1 MTTLYS
7 LRTSPAGEFTIL
19 KFDRDYNLQ
28 SCYALSAAS
37 CTCPQG
43 ERGKPCR
50 HRKILPE
57 FIAKGH
63 TNDGWFL
70 DWDTRLWRG
79 PIGEA
84 ASAASPLELEAT
96 TNEAAS
102 LQASEAGEATASERS
117 ESLEQSREALHP
129 NGKSLYEQEQEA
141 FEHTQAP
148 PPSPEA
154 GAFSIS
160 GVAPAPEGGGGTSL
174 ASPSPPLSFKR
185 RKVA

>member
-96 TNEAAS
+96 AND
-102 LQASEAGEATASERS
+102 
-117 ESLEQSREALHP
+117 ESLEQA
-129 NGKSLYEQEQEA
+129 
-141 FEHTQAP
+141 QATIESILKP
-148 PPSPEA
+148 QAAPAAS

-160 GVAPAPEGGGGTSL
+160 GVAPAPEGGEGTSL

>member
-7 LRTSPAGEFTIL
+7 LRTSPTGEFTIL

-70 DWDTRLWRG
+70 DWDTRLWRE
-79 PIGEA
+79 PIGE
-84 ASAASPLELEAT
+84 AASPLELEAT
-96 TNEAAS
+96 AND
-102 LQASEAGEATASERS
+102 ATASERS
-117 ESLEQSREALHP
+117 ESLEQA
-129 NGKSLYEQEQEA
+129 
-141 FEHTQAP
+141 QATIESILKP
-148 PPSPEA
+148 QAAPAAS